1 MTSKPRRV
9 VALLAIGLSLLG
21 CSQSEL
27 RLDRLA
33 ISGQVTAG
41 ADKLVDGAISFI
53 PEDGNSGPA
62 VTTAIAKGEYHF
74 DMTNGPIAG
83 KYKVIIAPRVEGKSS
98 RTLPV
103 AGSAATDQGPTDR
116 ALAAAGREPH
126 FATVTPHET
135 TFDFDLQ

>member
-9 VALLAIGLSLLG
+9 VALLVIGLSLLG
-21 CSQSEL
+21 CGESEL
-27 RLDRLA
+27 RLERLA

-53 PEDGNSGPA
+53 PDDGNSGPA

-74 DMTNGPIAG
+74 DMTNGPVAG
-83 KYKVIIAPRVEGKSS
+83 KYRVIIAPRAEGKSS

-103 AGSAATDQGPTDR
+103 AGSAATDPGPTDE
-116 ALAAAGREPH
+116 ATAATGREAH
-126 FATVTPHET
+126 FATVSPHET
-135 TFDFDLQ
+135 TFDFDLR